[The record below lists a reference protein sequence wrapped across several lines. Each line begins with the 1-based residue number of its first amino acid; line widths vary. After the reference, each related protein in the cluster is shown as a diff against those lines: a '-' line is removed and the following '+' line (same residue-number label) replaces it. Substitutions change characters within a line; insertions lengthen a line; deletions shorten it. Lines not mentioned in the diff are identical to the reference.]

1 MRKTG
6 RHTFVI
12 DGNYFLF
19 RTLYV
24 LPKKSKKS
32 ELLGTDEDVQNFMR
46 KLATDFAYQIRLFEG
61 LIDKVVWTVD
71 SRSWRKDFFPEAE
84 YKGNRKQDS
93 SINWANF
100 SKTTEEFIKLLSN
113 QGVAISK
120 IGGAEGDDLMYAW
133 NTESLA
139 NDKSVIMF
147 TGDKDLVQLVNQ
159 SNNNNTHTILFSPAH
174 KKLYTYQG
182 FSEWLN
188 KEDDKETTDI
198 FDMLKVSSTP
208 EAQSKKLLKGILSK
222 KKVNIIEVD
231 PEEFRFRKVLTG
243 DSGDNVPPAY
253 WYTSKPKSGNPRRYG
268 ISETK
273 AGAIITE
280 FKQKH
285 GSLSHMYL
293 YEDGYITDLA
303 NITIRHMKAKHMSR
317 EQIIANLKSNVQLMV
332 LSSQTIPEGIL
343 DEMFKSVESKIDVNH
358 LNIPN
363 VSTMKSLLEGT
374 PYYTD
379 DNTAIKSA
387 IFKSDKDNESSD
399 FSFITNRKTK
409 GKIF

>member
-24 LPKKSKKS
+24 LPRKSKKT
-32 ELLGTDEDVQNFMR
+32 EMLATDEDATVFMR

-61 LIDKVVWTVD
+61 LIDKVVWTID
-71 SRSWRKDFFPEAE
+71 SRSWRKDFYPEAE

-100 SKTTEEFIKLLSN
+100 SKITEEFTQLLIK
-113 QGVAISK
+113 QGVIYSK
-120 IGGAEGDDLMYAW
+120 VNGAEGDDLMYAW

-147 TGDKDLVQLVNQ
+147 TGDKDLVQLVNKSQ
-159 SNNNNTHTILFSPAH
+159 NNNTHTILFSPAH

-182 FSEWLN
+182 FSEWLTT
-188 KEDDKETTDI
+188 EEKETSTDL
-198 FDMLKVSSTP
+198 FDVLKTSSSP
-208 EAQSKKLLKGILSK
+208 ESQSKKLLSSIISK
-222 KKVNIIEVD
+222 KKVSVIEVD
-231 PEEFRFRKVLTG
+231 PEDFRFRKVLTG

-253 WYTSKPKSGNPRRYG
+253 WHISSPKGGKPRRYG
-268 ISETK
+268 ISEAK
-273 AGAIITE
+273 ATAIISE
-280 FKQKH
+280 FKEKH

-303 NITIRHMKAKHMSR
+303 NILIRHMKAKHMSR
-317 EQIIANLKSNVQLMV
+317 EQIISNLKSNVNLMV
-332 LSSQTIPEGIL
+332 LSSHTIPEGIL
-343 DEMFKSVESKIDVNH
+343 DDMFKLVESQI
-358 LNIPN
+358 NINELALPN
-363 VSTMKSLLEGT
+363 VSTMKKIVEGT
-374 PYYTD
+374 KHDGD
-379 DNTAIKSA
+379 DNSA
-387 IFKSDKDNESSD
+387 FKASFFRGDADDSDDM
-399 FSFITNRKTK
+399 SFITNKKTK

>member
-24 LPKKSKKS
+24 LPRKSKKS
-32 ELLGTDEDVQNFMR
+32 EMLGTDEDATVFMR

-61 LIDKVVWTVD
+61 LIDKVVWTID
-71 SRSWRKDFFPEAE
+71 SRSWRKDFYPEAE

-100 SKTTEEFIKLLSN
+100 SKVTEEFTQLLIK
-113 QGVAISK
+113 QGVIYSK
-120 IGGAEGDDLMYAW
+120 VDGAEGDDLMYAW

-147 TGDKDLVQLVNQ
+147 TGDKDLVQLVNK
-159 SNNNNTHTILFSPAH
+159 NKNNNTHTILFSPAH

-182 FSEWLN
+182 FSEWLTT
-188 KEDDKETTDI
+188 EEKETSTDL
-198 FDMLKVSSTP
+198 FDVLKTSSSP
-208 EAQSKKLLKGILSK
+208 ESQSKKLLSSIISK
-222 KKVNIIEVD
+222 KKVSVVEVD
-231 PEEFRFRKVLTG
+231 PEDFRFRKVLTG

-253 WYTSKPKSGNPRRYG
+253 WHISTPKNGNPRRYG
-268 ISETK
+268 ISEAK
-273 AGAIITE
+273 AGSIIQE
-280 FKQKH
+280 FKDKH

-293 YEDGYITDLA
+293 YDEGYITDLA
-303 NITIRHMKAKHMSR
+303 NILIRHMKAKHMSR
-317 EQIIANLKSNVQLMV
+317 EQIISNLKSNVNLMV
-332 LSSQTIPEGIL
+332 LSSHTIPEGIL
-343 DEMFKSVESKIDVNH
+343 DEMFQSVESQI
-358 LNIPN
+358 NINELVLPN
-363 VSTMKSLLEGT
+363 VSTMKKIVEGT
-374 PYYTD
+374 KYDGD
-379 DNTAIKSA
+379 DNSA
-387 IFKSDKDNESSD
+387 FKASFFKGDSDDSND
-399 FSFITNRKTK
+399 MSFITNKTTK

>member
-24 LPKKSKKS
+24 LPRKSKKS
-32 ELLGTDEDVQNFMR
+32 EMLGTDEDATVFMR

-61 LIDKVVWTVD
+61 LIDKVVWTID
-71 SRSWRKDFFPEAE
+71 SRSWRKDFYPDAE
-84 YKGNRKQDS
+84 YKGNRKQDT

-100 SKTTEEFIKLLSN
+100 SKVTEEFTQLLIK
-113 QGVAISK
+113 QGVIYSK
-120 IGGAEGDDLMYAW
+120 VNGAEGDDLMYAW

-147 TGDKDLVQLVNQ
+147 TGDKDLVQLVNKSQ
-159 SNNNNTHTILFSPAH
+159 NNNTHTILFSPAH

-182 FSEWLN
+182 FSEWLTT
-188 KEDDKETTDI
+188 EEKETSTDL
-198 FDMLKVSSTP
+198 FDVLKTSSSP
-208 EAQSKKLLKGILSK
+208 ESQSKKLLSSIISK
-222 KKVNIIEVD
+222 KKVSVIEVD
-231 PEEFRFRKVLTG
+231 PEDFRFRKVLTG

-253 WYTSKPKSGNPRRYG
+253 WHISAPNGGKPRRYG
-268 ISETK
+268 ISEAK
-273 AGAIITE
+273 ATAIIAE
-280 FKQKH
+280 FKEKH

-303 NITIRHMKAKHMSR
+303 NILIRHMKAKHMSR
-317 EQIIANLKSNVQLMV
+317 EQIISNLKSNVNLMV
-332 LSSQTIPEGIL
+332 LSSHTIPEGIL
-343 DEMFKSVESKIDVNH
+343 DDMFKLVESQI
-358 LNIPN
+358 NINELSLPN
-363 VSTMKSLLEGT
+363 VSTMKKIVEGT
-374 PYYTD
+374 KHDGD
-379 DNTAIKSA
+379 DNSA
-387 IFKSDKDNESSD
+387 FKASFFKGDADNSDDM
-399 FSFITNRKTK
+399 SFIKNKTTK

>member
-24 LPKKSKKS
+24 LPRKSKKS
-32 ELLGTDEDVQNFMR
+32 EMLGTDEDATVFMR

-61 LIDKVVWTVD
+61 LIDKVVWTID
-71 SRSWRKDFFPEAE
+71 SRSWRKDFYPEAE

-100 SKTTEEFIKLLSN
+100 SKVTEEFTQLLIK
-113 QGVAISK
+113 QGVIYSK
-120 IGGAEGDDLMYAW
+120 VNGAEGDDLMYAW

-147 TGDKDLVQLVNQ
+147 TGDKDLVQLVNR
-159 SNNNNTHTILFSPAH
+159 SKNNNTHTILFSPAH

-182 FSEWLN
+182 FSEWLTT
-188 KEDDKETTDI
+188 EEKETSTDL
-198 FDMLKVSSTP
+198 FDVLKTSSSP
-208 EAQSKKLLKGILSK
+208 ESQSKKLLSSIISK
-222 KKVNIIEVD
+222 KKVSVVEVD

-253 WYTSKPKSGNPRRYG
+253 WHISKPKNGNPRRYG
-268 ISETK
+268 ISEAK
-273 AGAIITE
+273 AGAIIQE
-280 FKQKH
+280 FKDKH

-293 YEDGYITDLA
+293 YDNGYITDLA
-303 NITIRHMKAKHMSR
+303 SILIRHMKAKHMSR
-317 EQIIANLKSNVQLMV
+317 EQIISNLKSNVNLMV
-332 LSSQTIPEGIL
+332 LSSHTIPEGIL
-343 DEMFKSVESKIDVNH
+343 DEMFQSVESQI
-358 LNIPN
+358 NINELTLPN
-363 VSTMKSLLEGT
+363 ISTMKKIVEGT
-374 PYYTD
+374 KYDGD
-379 DNTAIKSA
+379 DNSA
-387 IFKSDKDNESSD
+387 FKASFFKGDGDDSDDM
-399 FSFITNRKTK
+399 SFITNKTTK

>member
-24 LPKKSKKS
+24 LPRKSKKT
-32 ELLGTDEDVQNFMR
+32 EMLGTDEDATVFMR

-61 LIDKVVWTVD
+61 LIDKVVWTID
-71 SRSWRKDFFPEAE
+71 SRSWRKDFYPEAE

-100 SKTTEEFIKLLSN
+100 SKVTEEFTQLLIK
-113 QGVAISK
+113 QGVIYSK
-120 IGGAEGDDLMYAW
+120 VNGAEGDDLMYAW

-147 TGDKDLVQLVNQ
+147 TGDKDLVQLVNRSQ
-159 SNNNNTHTILFSPAH
+159 NNNTHTILFSPAH

-182 FSEWLN
+182 FSEWLTT
-188 KEDDKETTDI
+188 EEKETSTDL
-198 FDMLKVSSTP
+198 FDVLKTSSTP
-208 EAQSKKLLKGILSK
+208 ESQSKKLLSSIISK
-222 KKVNIIEVD
+222 KKVSVVEVD
-231 PEEFRFRKVLTG
+231 PEDFRFRKVLTG

-253 WYTSKPKSGNPRRYG
+253 WHISSPKGGKPRRYG
-268 ISETK
+268 ISEAK
-273 AGAIITE
+273 AGAIIQE
-280 FKQKH
+280 FKDKH

-293 YEDGYITDLA
+293 YDEGYIIDLA
-303 NITIRHMKAKHMSR
+303 NILIRHMKAKHMSR
-317 EQIIANLKSNVQLMV
+317 EQIISNLKSNVNLMV
-332 LSSQTIPEGIL
+332 LSSHTIPEGIL
-343 DEMFKSVESKIDVNH
+343 DEMFQSVESQI
-358 LNIPN
+358 NINELVLPN
-363 VSTMKSLLEGT
+363 VSTMKKIVEGT
-374 PYYTD
+374 KHDGD
-379 DNTAIKSA
+379 DNSA
-387 IFKSDKDNESSD
+387 FKASFFKGDSDDSD
-399 FSFITNRKTK
+399 DMSFITNKTTK

>member
-24 LPKKSKKS
+24 LPRKSKKA
-32 ELLGTDEDVQNFMR
+32 EMLGTEEDTKVFMR

-61 LIDKVVWTVD
+61 LIDKVVWTQD
-71 SRSWRKDFFPEAE
+71 SRSWRKDFYPEAE

-100 SKTTEEFIKLLSN
+100 SKVTEEFTQLLIK
-113 QGVAISK
+113 QGVIYSK
-120 IGGAEGDDLMYAW
+120 VDGAEGDDLMYAW
-133 NTESLA
+133 NTECLA

-147 TGDKDLVQLVNQ
+147 TGDRDLVQLVNK
-159 SNNNNTHTILFSPAH
+159 STNNNTHTILFSPAH

-182 FSEWLN
+182 FSEWLTS
-188 KEDDKETTDI
+188 EEKETSNDL
-198 FDMLKVSSTP
+198 FDVLKVSSSP
-208 EAQSKKLLKGILSK
+208 ESQSKKLLSSIISK
-222 KKVNIIEVD
+222 KKVSVIEVD

-253 WYTSKPKSGNPRRYG
+253 WYVSKPKNGKSRRYG
-268 ISETK
+268 VSESK
-273 AGAIITE
+273 ATAIIAE
-280 FKQKH
+280 FKEKH

-303 NITIRHMKAKHMSR
+303 NILIRHMKAKHMSR
-317 EQIIANLKSNVQLMV
+317 EQIISNLKSNVNLMV
-332 LSSQTIPEGIL
+332 LSSHTIPEGIL
-343 DEMFKSVESKIDVNH
+343 DEMFQSVESTI
-358 LNIPN
+358 NINELALPN
-363 VSTMKSLLEGT
+363 ISTMKKIVGGT
-374 PYYTD
+374 KYDGD
-379 DNTAIKSA
+379 DNSA
-387 IFKSDKDNESSD
+387 FKASFFKGDDDNSDDM
-399 FSFITNRKTK
+399 SFITNKKTK

>member
-24 LPKKSKKS
+24 LPRKSKKS
-32 ELLGTDEDVQNFMR
+32 EMLGTDEDATVFMR

-61 LIDKVVWTVD
+61 LIDKVVWTID
-71 SRSWRKDFFPEAE
+71 SRSWRKDFYPDAE
-84 YKGNRKQDS
+84 YKGNRKQDT

-100 SKTTEEFIKLLSN
+100 SKVTEEFTQLLIK
-113 QGVAISK
+113 QGVIYSK
-120 IGGAEGDDLMYAW
+120 VNGAEGDDLMYAW

-147 TGDKDLVQLVNQ
+147 TGDKDLVQLVNKSQ
-159 SNNNNTHTILFSPAH
+159 NNNTHTILFSPAH

-182 FSEWLN
+182 FSEWLTT
-188 KEDDKETTDI
+188 EEKETSTDL
-198 FDMLKVSSTP
+198 FDVLKTSSSP
-208 EAQSKKLLKGILSK
+208 ESQSKKLLSSIISK
-222 KKVNIIEVD
+222 KKVSVIEVD
-231 PEEFRFRKVLTG
+231 PEDFRFRKVLTG

-253 WYTSKPKSGNPRRYG
+253 WHISSPKGGKPRRYG
-268 ISETK
+268 ISEAK
-273 AGAIITE
+273 ATAIISE
-280 FKQKH
+280 FKEKH

-303 NITIRHMKAKHMSR
+303 NILIRHMKAKHMSR
-317 EQIIANLKSNVQLMV
+317 EQIISNLKSNVNLMV
-332 LSSQTIPEGIL
+332 LSSHTIPEGIL
-343 DEMFKSVESKIDVNH
+343 DDMFKLVESQI
-358 LNIPN
+358 NINELALPN
-363 VSTMKSLLEGT
+363 VSTMKKIVEGT
-374 PYYTD
+374 KHDGD
-379 DNTAIKSA
+379 DNSA
-387 IFKSDKDNESSD
+387 FKASFFRGDADDSDDM
-399 FSFITNRKTK
+399 SFITNKKTK

>member
-24 LPKKSKKS
+24 LPRKSKKT
-32 ELLGTDEDVQNFMR
+32 EMLATDEDATVFMR

-61 LIDKVVWTVD
+61 LIDKVVWTID
-71 SRSWRKDFFPEAE
+71 SRSWRKDFYPEAE

-100 SKTTEEFIKLLSN
+100 SKVTEEFTQLLVK
-113 QGVAISK
+113 QGVIYSK
-120 IGGAEGDDLMYAW
+120 VNGAEGDDLMYAW

-147 TGDKDLVQLVNQ
+147 TGDKDLVQLVNRSQ
-159 SNNNNTHTILFSPAH
+159 NNNTHTILFSPAH

-182 FSEWLN
+182 FSEWLIT
-188 KEDDKETTDI
+188 EEKETSTDL
-198 FDMLKVSSTP
+198 FDVLKTSSSP
-208 EAQSKKLLKGILSK
+208 ESQSKKLLSSIISK
-222 KKVNIIEVD
+222 KKVSVVEVD

-253 WYTSKPKSGNPRRYG
+253 WHISKPKNSNPRRYG
-268 ISETK
+268 ISEAK
-273 AGAIITE
+273 AGAIIQE
-280 FKQKH
+280 FKDKH

-293 YEDGYITDLA
+293 YDNGYITDLA
-303 NITIRHMKAKHMSR
+303 NILIRHMKAKHMSR
-317 EQIIANLKSNVQLMV
+317 EQIISNLKSNVNLMV
-332 LSSQTIPEGIL
+332 LSSHTIPEGIL
-343 DEMFKSVESKIDVNH
+343 DEMFQSVESQI
-358 LNIPN
+358 NINELILPN
-363 VSTMKSLLEGT
+363 VSTMKKIVEGT
-374 PYYTD
+374 KHDGD
-379 DNTAIKSA
+379 DNSA
-387 IFKSDKDNESSD
+387 FKASFFKGDNDNSND
-399 FSFITNRKTK
+399 MSFITNKTTK

>member
-24 LPKKSKKS
+24 LPRKSKKA
-32 ELLGTDEDVQNFMR
+32 EMLGTEEDSKVFMR

-61 LIDKVVWTVD
+61 LIDKVVWTQD
-71 SRSWRKDFFPEAE
+71 SRSWRKDFYPEAE

-100 SKTTEEFIKLLSN
+100 SKVTEEFTQLLIK
-113 QGVAISK
+113 QGVIYSK
-120 IGGAEGDDLMYAW
+120 VDGAEGDDLMYAW
-133 NTESLA
+133 NTECLA

-147 TGDKDLVQLVNQ
+147 TGDRDLVQLVNK
-159 SNNNNTHTILFSPAH
+159 STNNNTHTILFSPAH

-182 FSEWLN
+182 FSEWLTSEE
-188 KEDDKETTDI
+188 KEISNDL
-198 FDMLKVSSTP
+198 FDVLKVSSSP
-208 EAQSKKLLKGILSK
+208 ESQSKKLLSSIISK
-222 KKVNIIEVD
+222 KKVSVIEVD

-253 WYTSKPKSGNPRRYG
+253 WYVSKPKNGKSRRYG
-268 ISETK
+268 VSESK
-273 AGAIITE
+273 ATSIITE
-280 FKQKH
+280 FKEKH

-303 NITIRHMKAKHMSR
+303 NILIRHMKAKHMSR
-317 EQIIANLKSNVQLMV
+317 EQIISNLKSNVNLMV
-332 LSSQTIPEGIL
+332 LSSHTIPEGIL
-343 DEMFKSVESKIDVNH
+343 DEMFQSVESTI
-358 LNIPN
+358 NINELALPN
-363 VSTMKSLLEGT
+363 ISTMKKIVVGT
-374 PYYTD
+374 KYDGD
-379 DNTAIKSA
+379 DNSA
-387 IFKSDKDNESSD
+387 FKASFFKGDNDNSDDM
-399 FSFITNRKTK
+399 SFITNKKTK

>member
-24 LPKKSKKS
+24 LPRKSKKS
-32 ELLGTDEDVQNFMR
+32 EMLGTDEDATVFMR

-61 LIDKVVWTVD
+61 LIDKVVWTID
-71 SRSWRKDFFPEAE
+71 SRSWRKDFYPEAE

-100 SKTTEEFIKLLSN
+100 SKVTEEFTQLLIK
-113 QGVAISK
+113 QGVIYSK
-120 IGGAEGDDLMYAW
+120 VNGAEGDDLMYAW

-147 TGDKDLVQLVNQ
+147 TGDKDLVQLVNR
-159 SNNNNTHTILFSPAH
+159 SKNNNTHTILFSPAH

-182 FSEWLN
+182 FSEWLTT
-188 KEDDKETTDI
+188 EEKETSTDL
-198 FDMLKVSSTP
+198 FDVLKTSSSP
-208 EAQSKKLLKGILSK
+208 ESQSKKLLSSIISK
-222 KKVNIIEVD
+222 KKVSVVEVD
-231 PEEFRFRKVLTG
+231 PEDFRFRKVLTG

-253 WYTSKPKSGNPRRYG
+253 WHISTPKNGNPRRYG
-268 ISETK
+268 ISEAK
-273 AGAIITE
+273 AGAIIQE
-280 FKQKH
+280 FKDKH

-293 YEDGYITDLA
+293 YDNGYITDLA
-303 NITIRHMKAKHMSR
+303 NILIRHMKAKHMSR
-317 EQIIANLKSNVQLMV
+317 EQIISNLKSNVNLMV
-332 LSSQTIPEGIL
+332 LSSHTIPEGIL
-343 DEMFKSVESKIDVNH
+343 DEMFQSVESQI
-358 LNIPN
+358 NINELTLPN
-363 VSTMKSLLEGT
+363 ISTMKKIVEGT
-374 PYYTD
+374 KYDGD
-379 DNTAIKSA
+379 DNSA
-387 IFKSDKDNESSD
+387 FKASFFKGDSDDSD
-399 FSFITNRKTK
+399 DMSFITNKTTK

>member
-24 LPKKSKKS
+24 LPRKSKKS
-32 ELLGTDEDVQNFMR
+32 EMLGTDEDATVFMR

-61 LIDKVVWTVD
+61 LIDKVVWTID
-71 SRSWRKDFFPEAE
+71 SRSWRKDFYPDAE
-84 YKGNRKQDS
+84 YKGNRKQDT

-100 SKTTEEFIKLLSN
+100 SKVTEEFTQLLIK
-113 QGVAISK
+113 QGVIYSK
-120 IGGAEGDDLMYAW
+120 VNGAEGDDLMYAW

-147 TGDKDLVQLVNQ
+147 TGDKDLVQLVNKSQ
-159 SNNNNTHTILFSPAH
+159 NNNTHTILFSPAH

-182 FSEWLN
+182 FSEWLTT
-188 KEDDKETTDI
+188 EEKETSTDL
-198 FDMLKVSSTP
+198 FDVLKTSSSP
-208 EAQSKKLLKGILSK
+208 ESQSKKLLSSIISK
-222 KKVNIIEVD
+222 KKVSVIEVD
-231 PEEFRFRKVLTG
+231 PEDFRFRKVLTG

-253 WYTSKPKSGNPRRYG
+253 WHISAPNGGKPRRYG
-268 ISETK
+268 ISEAK
-273 AGAIITE
+273 ATAIIAE
-280 FKQKH
+280 FKEKH

-303 NITIRHMKAKHMSR
+303 NILIRHMKAKHMSR
-317 EQIIANLKSNVQLMV
+317 EQIISNLKSNVNLMV
-332 LSSQTIPEGIL
+332 LSSHTIPEGIL
-343 DEMFKSVESKIDVNH
+343 DDMFKLVESQI
-358 LNIPN
+358 NINELSLPN
-363 VSTMKSLLEGT
+363 VSTMKKIVEGT
-374 PYYTD
+374 KHDGD
-379 DNTAIKSA
+379 DNSA
-387 IFKSDKDNESSD
+387 FKASFFKGDADDSDDM
-399 FSFITNRKTK
+399 SFIKNKTTK

>member
-24 LPKKSKKS
+24 LPRKSKKS
-32 ELLGTDEDVQNFMR
+32 EMLGTDEDASVFMR

-61 LIDKVVWTVD
+61 LIDKVVWTID
-71 SRSWRKDFFPEAE
+71 SRSWRKDFYPEAE

-100 SKTTEEFIKLLSN
+100 SKVTEEFTQLLIK
-113 QGVAISK
+113 QGVIYSK
-120 IGGAEGDDLMYAW
+120 VNGAEGDDLMYAW

-147 TGDKDLVQLVNQ
+147 TGDKDLVQLVNKSQ
-159 SNNNNTHTILFSPAH
+159 NNNTHTILFSPAH

-182 FSEWLN
+182 FSEWLTT
-188 KEDDKETTDI
+188 EEKETSTDL
-198 FDMLKVSSTP
+198 FDVLKVSSSP
-208 EAQSKKLLKGILSK
+208 EAQSKKLLSSIISK
-222 KKVNIIEVD
+222 KKVSVVEVD

-253 WYTSKPKSGNPRRYG
+253 WHISTPKNGNPRRYG
-268 ISETK
+268 ISENK
-273 AGAIITE
+273 ATAIIHE
-280 FKQKH
+280 FKEKH

-293 YEDGYITDLA
+293 YDEGYITDLA
-303 NITIRHMKAKHMSR
+303 NILIRHMKAKHMSR
-317 EQIIANLKSNVQLMV
+317 EQIISNLKSNVNLMV
-332 LSSQTIPEGIL
+332 LSSHTIPEGIL
-343 DEMFKSVESKIDVNH
+343 DEMFQSVESQI
-358 LNIPN
+358 NINELALPN
-363 VSTMKSLLEGT
+363 ISTMKKLVTGT
-374 PYYTD
+374 KYDTD
-379 DNTAIKSA
+379 DNSGIKSA
-387 IFKSDKDNESSD
+387 IFKGDKDEDSND
-399 FSFITNRKTK
+399 FSFITNKKSK